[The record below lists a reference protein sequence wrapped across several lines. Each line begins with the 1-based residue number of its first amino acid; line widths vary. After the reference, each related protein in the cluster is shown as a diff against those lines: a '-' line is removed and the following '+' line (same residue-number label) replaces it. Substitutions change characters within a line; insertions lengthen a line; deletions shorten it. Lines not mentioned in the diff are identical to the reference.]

1 MKDMPEK
8 SANTAAHAPT
18 DADRVLAM
26 ERKAYRVAMEPY
38 APSPELGERV
48 LCRIRE
54 LSRQQ
59 AAEPAKEA
67 HVVRHPAAHGSRR
80 PAVIEG
86 PGAAMPAVSRRR
98 LVMAGLAAGAG
109 VIALCVAVP
118 LARTLN
124 IRGSDESENPDS
136 TQTPAG
142 SARGQAVSLHEGV
155 QSFGLAVANA
165 DEVGAGT
172 RSTFELAPTSSG
184 LVPVELSATTSVL
197 MLNLATT
204 GAGLEHLTYVIRQAP
219 DAEGPYPLGGN
230 LDEITSAVYFQP
242 WYPYVEMADEQA
254 ASTSRDASSQKVT
267 RYTPNQAQAQPNSI
281 PDWVTPEQRESY
293 VSYSPASTSFAAAP
307 DAHASGNDGTWL
319 ERGKDLDDPSAA
331 HQMIIVRI
339 PKDEFWQSDPILSLF
354 RAWVDATPYGYSF
367 GEAGLEALT
376 RASRELADYA
386 TMETPGFAELSDAL
400 CELTADGQALYDWI
414 RSCYQ
419 THMRLM
425 GKTLAQAEITAGA
438 NFRDGTYQR
447 RAYRIEPVE
456 GLDEVV
462 GERFDAM
469 LELTGRQTEP
479 PTPLARRMYS
489 ISRGSPSG
497 TSYRANPRK
506 T

>member
-1 MKDMPEK
+1 MSDNHHDDYQ
-8 SANTAAHAPT
+8 A
-18 DADRVLAM
+18 
-26 ERKAYRVAMEPY
+26 AYRGMLEEI
-38 APSPELGERV
+38 SNDEELDGRV
-48 LCRIRE
+48 MARVHDLR
-54 LSRQQ
+54 SVQQ
-59 AAEPAKEA
+59 GAEDA
-67 HVVRHPAAHGSRR
+67 RR
-80 PAVIEG
+80 ATGRRTSATRRVPRPRSSVCTRRAIVTA
-86 PGAAMPAVSRRR
+86 GAAI
-98 LVMAGLAAGAG
+98 AGC
-109 VIALCVAVP
+109 ALLGVAVP

-124 IRGSDESENPDS
+124 MRGPDESKNPDS
-136 TQTPAG
+136 TQMPADA
-142 SARGQAVSLHEGV
+142 ARGQGATPYEGV

-172 RSTFELAPTSSG
+172 RATFELAPTSSG

-204 GAGLEHLTYVIRQAP
+204 GAGLEYLNYVIQQAP
-219 DAEGPYPLGGN
+219 DAEGPYPLGGS
-230 LDEITSAVYFQP
+230 LDEITSAIYFQP

-293 VSYSPASTSFAAAP
+293 VSYSPASTSFAATP
-307 DAHASGNDGTWL
+307 YAHASGNDGTML
-319 ERGKDLDDPSAA
+319 RQGMDSDDPSAA

-354 RAWVDATPYGYSF
+354 RAWIDATPYGYSF

-400 CELTADGQALYDWI
+400 CELAADGQALYDWI

-425 GKTLAQAEITAGA
+425 GETLAQAEITAGA

-479 PTPLARRMYS
+479 DTASEAHVFDLSGFPFWDFVSGEPPQDIDDPRLSAPLFTITDVTDEGA
-489 ISRGSPSG
+489 
-497 TSYRANPRK
+497 
-506 T
+506 